1 MTRTKF
7 HSEAD
12 FIQSVAESKHQ
23 YDARRS
29 SMSFEEKLRHP
40 NKQFCQLFGL
50 EWLLPE
56 ARGLV
61 KDTEAGR
68 IQDVRI
74 GILKRPGPS
83 PRALA
88 GAHTT

>member
-29 SMSFEEKLRHP
+29 SMSFEEKLRI
-40 NKQFCQLFGL
+40 
-50 EWLLPE
+50 
-56 ARGLV
+56 LV
-61 KDTEAGR
+61 KLQEKAALLDKINIKPWPITE
-68 IQDVRI
+68 
-74 GILKRPGPS
+74 K
-83 PRALA
+83 
-88 GAHTT
+88 